1 MLLYRKTEVIV
12 DNWKATYPELYI
24 EAEINFNDSSE
35 SNIGMIKLYNLS
47 DKSIQKFK
55 KDKLIQLNAG
65 YEGDVGN
72 LLPGIIINAT
82 TNYEGTD
89 KVTEIVVGDGTER
102 WLNAT
107 VNKTW
112 NTGITSDRIVKTCA
126 DMLPFNFAGY
136 ETDTI
141 NYPKGKTHSGTIKS
155 LLEEI
160 ANDLGAK
167 LHVARGFVYFREP
180 QKASIEIVNLNK
192 DTGLIGTPTISE
204 SEGKTY
210 YEVDSLLNYRIWTD
224 SILNIESKVI
234 NGLYKVKGGTHSIA
248 GGDFITTLEVD
259 KYES

>member
-1 MLLYRKTEVIV
+1 MLIYRKAEVV
-12 DNWKATYPELYI
+12 VGDWKVTYPELHI

-35 SNIGMIKLYNLS
+35 SNIGMIKLHNLS
-47 DKSIQKFK
+47 DKSIKKLK
-55 KDKLIQLNAG
+55 KDKMIQLNAG
-65 YEGDVGN
+65 YEGDVGS
-72 LLPGIIINAT
+72 LLPGIIIKTT

-89 KVTEIVVGDGTER
+89 KVTEVIVGDGTER

-107 VNKTW
+107 INKTW
-112 NTGITSDRIVKTCA
+112 KTGITSDRIVKTCA
-126 DMLPFNFAGY
+126 DMLPFNFKGY

-160 ANDLGAK
+160 AADLGAK
-167 LHVARGFVYFREP
+167 LHVSRGFIYFRKP
-180 QKASIEIVNLNK
+180 KQASIEIVNLNK

-204 SEGKTY
+204 SDGNTF

-224 SILNIESKVI
+224 SIINIDSKTI
-234 NGLYKVKGGTHSIA
+234 NGLYKVKGGSHSIA
-248 GGDFITTLEVD
+248 GGDFITTMEVD